1 MRPDPPAN
9 ILRNIISVAGLLGA
23 SLYFTGW
30 IYRWAY
36 FSYYQLEVTT
46 LDFPLESFLLVPLQV
61 FFGNAYRIF
70 HSLGVVL
77 FTFVLIVV
85 TLVVVTLSSQQ
96 LTAFLRYQSFLH
108 PKLPRY
114 IRNRGL
120 RFPSLTFLRSLFDEA
135 IIVFWVLLVL
145 FWLARDQGWQD
156 AQRDAINQTSNL
168 PVVALISPDSQ
179 LIIGR
184 KLDIS
189 PTTGEQ
195 EFHNPS
201 LQGHSLIGDPKLID
215 KIQSEGLND
224 TSEGK
229 VWRLLIERGN
239 WIYLF
244 RTLSK
249 AEIEKKARPVILAI
263 PEVASGKQLMIL
275 SPNVA
280 EEKSP

>member
-9 ILRNIISVAGLLGA
+9 ILGNIISVAGLLGA

-61 FFGNAYRIF
+61 FFGNAYAIF
-70 HSLGVVL
+70 HSLVAAL
-77 FTFVLIVV
+77 FTFVLIVA

-96 LTAFLRYQSFLH
+96 LTAFLRYQSFRH

-156 AQRDAINQTSNL
+156 AQRDAINQTSTL

-179 LIIGR
+179 LILGIN
-184 KLDIS
+184 LDRS
-189 PTTGEQ
+189 STGEQ
-195 EFHNPS
+195 EFLNPS
-201 LQGHSLIGDPKLID
+201 LQGHSLIGDPGLIRQ
-215 KIQSEGLND
+215 IQVGGLND
-224 TSEGK
+224 IPEGK

-263 PEVASGKQLMIL
+263 PEVALGKQLMIL